1 MKALKAKAKPV
12 SRSVYQKKAEECK
25 RLKNDLYEIAFKG
38 NKDVFNKWRKHFK
51 SEAQWTLL
59 LREAIL
65 KHSNALTNSEI
76 TLNQNKG

>member
-1 MKALKAKAKPV
+1 MKAKPV

-25 RLKNDLYEIAFKG
+25 RLKNDLYEITFNA
-38 NKDVFNKWRKHFK
+38 NKEVFNKWRKHFK

-65 KHSNALTNSEI
+65 KHSNTIKSNH
-76 TLNQNKG
+76 Q